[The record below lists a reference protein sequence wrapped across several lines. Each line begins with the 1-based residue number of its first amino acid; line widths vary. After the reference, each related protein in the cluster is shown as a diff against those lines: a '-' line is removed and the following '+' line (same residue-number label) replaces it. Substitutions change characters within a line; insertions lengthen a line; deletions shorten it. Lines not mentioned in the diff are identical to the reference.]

1 MKTLLIGGSGPTGP
15 HVLAGLLDRGHDV
28 TVLHRGLHELDGDL
42 PVRHIHADPHFRETL
57 ADAVR
62 GERFDLVLS
71 MYGRMIVAAEVFAGR
86 CEHLV
91 CIGGVPVYRGLLDP
105 RLGEPYG
112 MALLAD
118 EDGPLAQ
125 QDGASSAIAA
135 KMVQAERRMF
145 DSAEA
150 GAYGATVI
158 RYPQIYG
165 PRNVLPTEWIIVR
178 RILDGRKR
186 MVLPDHGLWVISRC
200 AAENAAALVLAVCDA
215 GTRAFGRAYNAAD
228 DEQFTI
234 RQWSELVAHAAGG
247 SLEFVGVPSEFCAAV
262 LGGVLPPGAEP
273 HMLVTAERAR
283 RELGYSA
290 ATSAREAL
298 AESVAWLKAHPV
310 TPESHPT
317 FAASFDYDW
326 EDQIIAA
333 YERAARWIRQAAP
346 QPRIEVRH
354 PMPHPQAPSLTGDG
368 QGR

>member
-28 TVLHRGLHELDGDL
+28 TVLHRGLHEIEDDL

-57 ADAVR
+57 ADAVADEHF
-62 GERFDLVLS
+62 GLVLS
-71 MYGRMIVAAEVFAGR
+71 MYGRMKVAAEVFQGR

-105 RLGEPYG
+105 KLGEPYG

-118 EDGPLAQ
+118 ELGPLAQ
-125 QDGASSAIAA
+125 RDGAGSAIAA
-135 KMVQAERRMF
+135 KMVQAERTVF
-145 DSAEA
+145 DSADA

-165 PRNVLPTEWIIVR
+165 PRNVLPAEWIIVR
-178 RILDGRKR
+178 RILDGRQR
-186 MVLPDHGLWVISRC
+186 MALPDHGLWVISRC
-200 AAENAAALVLAVCDA
+200 AARNAAALVTAVCDA
-215 GTRAFGRAYNAAD
+215 GSNAFGRAYNAAD

-234 RQWSELVAHAAGG
+234 RQWSSLVAHAAGG
-247 SLEFVGVPSEFCAAV
+247 SLEFVGIPSEFCDPV
-262 LGGVLPPGAEP
+262 LAGALPPGAEP

-283 RELGYSA
+283 RELGYTA
-290 ATSAREAL
+290 AVDARDAI

-310 TPESHPT
+310 TAESHPM
-317 FAASFDYDW
+317 FAATFDYEW
-326 EDQIIAA
+326 EDRVIAA
-333 YERAARWIRQAAP
+333 YERAVRWMNQTVPKPHID
-346 QPRIEVRH
+346 VRH